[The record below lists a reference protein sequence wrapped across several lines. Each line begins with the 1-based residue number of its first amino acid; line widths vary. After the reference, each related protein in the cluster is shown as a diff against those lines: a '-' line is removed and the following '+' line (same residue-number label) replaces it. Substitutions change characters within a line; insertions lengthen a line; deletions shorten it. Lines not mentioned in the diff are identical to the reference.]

1 MTPVPAIV
9 RDGMAEP
16 LLEFRNVS
24 KRYPD
29 FALDDVS
36 FSLPRGYIGGL
47 IGPNGAGKTTIVKL
61 LLNLVGRDGG
71 WITVAGLDPV
81 DDEVTVKRRIGFVH
95 EVPSYYEHLS
105 LDAIGR
111 VVGRFYPEWDR
122 ALFASLLRE
131 FDLPARSRFGSLSR
145 GMRTKGALAL
155 ALAHRAELLVLDEP
169 TAGLD
174 PVFRRALLER
184 LSAYVA
190 EGRASVLIS
199 THVTSDLERLADFI
213 TYVRAGRVVL
223 SATRDELA
231 ERWALVRGGPALLD
245 EETRGLL
252 AGYERSA
259 HAVTGLTSDAPA
271 LRRLLSG
278 RDAVVE
284 RATLEDIMF
293 YMGRS
298 C

>member
-1 MTPVPAIV
+1 VTPESAAAQ
-9 RDGMAEP
+9 DGMDEP
-16 LLEFRNVS
+16 LVEFRDVS
-24 KRYPD
+24 KRYEG
-29 FALDDVS
+29 FALDRVS
-36 FSLPRGYIGGL
+36 FVLPRGYIGGL

-61 LLNLVGRDGG
+61 LLNLVRRDGG
-71 WITVAGLDPV
+71 RIAVAGLDPAE
-81 DDEVTVKRRIGFVH
+81 DEVAVKRRIGFVH

-111 VVGRFYPEWDR
+111 VVGRFYPAWDA
-122 ALFASLLRE
+122 ALFASLLNE
-131 FDLPARSRFGSLSR
+131 FDLPAHARFGSLSR

-184 LSAYVA
+184 LAAYVA

-231 ERWALVRGGPALLD
+231 ERWAVVRGGSALLD
-245 EETRGLL
+245 ADTRDLL
-252 AGYERSA
+252 AGYERGP
-259 HAVTGLTSDAPA
+259 HGVTGLTSDAPA
-271 LRRLLSG
+271 LRRRLAG
-278 RDAVVE
+278 RQAVVE

>member
-1 MTPVPAIV
+1 VTPVPAIV

-111 VVGRFYPEWDR
+111 VVGRFYLDWDR

>member
-1 MTPVPAIV
+1 MTPESAAAHDGIDVPLV
-9 RDGMAEP
+9 
-16 LLEFRNVS
+16 EFRDVS
-24 KRYPD
+24 KRYEG
-29 FALDDVS
+29 FALDRVS
-36 FSLPRGYIGGL
+36 FVLPRGYIGGL

-61 LLNLVGRDGG
+61 LLNLVRRDGG
-71 WITVAGLDPV
+71 QIAVAGLDPAE
-81 DDEVTVKRRIGFVH
+81 DEVAVKRRIGFVH

-105 LDAIGR
+105 LDAVGR
-111 VVGRFYPEWDR
+111 IVGRFYPAWDA
-122 ALFASLLRE
+122 ALFASLLNE

-184 LSAYVA
+184 LAAYVA

-231 ERWALVRGGPALLD
+231 ERWAVVRGGPALLD
-245 EETRGLL
+245 ADTRGLL
-252 AGYERSA
+252 AGYERGPQG
-259 HAVTGLTSDAPA
+259 VTGLTSDAPA
-271 LRRLLSG
+271 LRRRLAG
-278 RDAVVE
+278 RQAVVE

>member
-1 MTPVPAIV
+1 MTPEPSAVQH
-9 RDGMAEP
+9 GFGEP
-16 LLEFRNVS
+16 LLEFRSVS
-24 KRYPD
+24 KRYPG
-29 FALDDVS
+29 FALEDLS
-36 FSLPRGYIGGL
+36 FSLPRGCIGGL

-61 LLNLVGRDGG
+61 LLNLVRRDGG
-71 WITVAGLDPV
+71 WITVAGRDPAE
-81 DDEVTVKRRIGFVH
+81 DEVAVKQRIGFVH

-111 VVGRFYPEWDR
+111 VVGRFYGGWDGV
-122 ALFASLLRE
+122 LFSSLLRE

-155 ALAHRAELLVLDEP
+155 ALAHHADLLVLDEP

-184 LSAYVA
+184 LAAYVA

-199 THVTSDLERLADFI
+199 THVTSDLERLADYI
-213 TYVRAGRVVL
+213 TYVRGGRVVL
-223 SATRDELA
+223 AATRDELA
-231 ERWALVRGGPALLD
+231 ERWAIVRGGPALLG
-245 EETRGLL
+245 EGTRALL
-252 AGYERSA
+252 AGSETGP
-259 HAVTGLTSDAPA
+259 HGVTGLTSDAPA
-271 LRRLLSG
+271 LRRRLAG
-278 RDAVVE
+278 CDVVFE
-284 RATLEDIMF
+284 RATLEDIML

>member
-1 MTPVPAIV
+1 MK
-9 RDGMAEP
+9 P

-24 KRYPD
+24 KRYEG
-29 FALDDVS
+29 FALDGVS
-36 FSLPRGYIGGL
+36 FSLPRGHIGGL

-61 LLNLVGRDGG
+61 LLNLVSRDGG
-71 WITVAGLDPV
+71 RIEVAGQDPAE
-81 DDEVTVKRRIGFVH
+81 DEVAVKRRIGFVH

-105 LDAIGR
+105 LNAIGR
-111 VVGRFYPEWDR
+111 LIARFYPEWDGP
-122 ALFASLLRE
+122 LFASLLRE
-131 FDLPARSRFGSLSR
+131 FDVPPRPRFGSLSR

-184 LSAYVA
+184 LAAYVSD
-190 EGRASVLIS
+190 GRASVLLS
-199 THVTSDLERLADFI
+199 THITSDLERMADFI

-231 ERWALVRGGPALLD
+231 ERWATVRGGSVLL
-245 EETRGLL
+245 EEGIRSMLS
-252 AGYERSA
+252 GYESGP
-259 HAVTGLTSDAPA
+259 HGVTGLTADAPA
-271 LRRLLSG
+271 LRRRLAG
-278 RDAVVE
+278 QAVVIE

-293 YMGRS
+293 YTGRS

>member
-1 MTPVPAIV
+1 
-9 RDGMAEP
+9 MAEP

-111 VVGRFYPEWDR
+111 VVGRFYPDWDR

>member
-111 VVGRFYPEWDR
+111 VVGRFYPDWDR

-271 LRRLLSG
+271 LRRRLSG

>member
-1 MTPVPAIV
+1 V
-9 RDGMAEP
+9 EP
-16 LLEFRNVS
+16 LLEFQDVS
-24 KRYPD
+24 KRYES
-29 FALDDVS
+29 FALDGVS

-61 LLNLVGRDGG
+61 LLNLVSRDAGRIG
-71 WITVAGLDPV
+71 VAGLDPV
-81 DDEVTVKRRIGFVH
+81 GDEVAVKRRIGFVH

-111 VVGRFYPEWDR
+111 MIGRFYPAWDG
-122 ALFASLLRE
+122 ALFASLLSE
-131 FDLPARSRFGSLSR
+131 FDLPPRPRFGSLSR

-184 LSAYVA
+184 LAAYVSD
-190 EGRASVLIS
+190 GRASVLLS
-199 THVTSDLERLADFI
+199 THITSDLERMADFI

-231 ERWALVRGGPALLD
+231 ERWAVVRGGLALLD
-245 EETRGLL
+245 EGTRGML
-252 AGYERSA
+252 AGYESGP
-259 HAVTGLTSDAPA
+259 HGVIGLTADAPA
-271 LRRLLSG
+271 LRRRLAG
-278 RDAVVE
+278 QAFVIE

-293 YMGRS
+293 YTGRS